1 MKLSLVDSVILKEA
15 SGPAFLPNSAAKMT
29 RLGGS

>member
-1 MKLSLVDSVILKEA
+1 MKLSLVDLDFLKEA
-15 SGPAFLPNSAAKMT
+15 SGPASLPNSAAKMT